1 MLVGQVIYESFSYHI
16 YMRNDCLQII
26 GKRIHEL
33 RTEKGLSQMNLGE
46 MLSVSQDTI
55 SLWEKSKSY
64 PPVEMIILLSKIFEV
79 SSDYL
84 LGLIDY

>member
-1 MLVGQVIYESFSYHI
+1 MK
-16 YMRNDCLQII
+16 NDNLQII

-33 RTEKGLSQMNLGE
+33 RTEKGLSQMKLGE

-64 PPVEMIILLSKIFEV
+64 PPVEIVILLSEIFEV
-79 SSDYL
+79 SCDYL
-84 LGLIDY
+84 LGVIDY

>member
-1 MLVGQVIYESFSYHI
+1 MKKEKLKT
-16 YMRNDCLQII
+16 I

-33 RTEKGLSQMNLGE
+33 RVEKGLSQVKLGE

-64 PPVEMIILLSKIFEV
+64 PPAEIVILLAEIFEV
-79 SSDYL
+79 SCDYI
-84 LGLIDY
+84 LGVTDY

>member
-1 MLVGQVIYESFSYHI
+1 MKNYNS
-16 YMRNDCLQII
+16 NII

-33 RTEKGLSQMNLGE
+33 RAEKGLSQAKLGE

-64 PPVEMIILLSKIFEV
+64 PSVEIVILLSEIFEV
-79 SSDYL
+79 SCDYI
-84 LGLIDY
+84 LGVTDF

>member
-1 MLVGQVIYESFSYHI
+1 MEKDKLIV
-16 YMRNDCLQII
+16 I

-33 RTEKGLSQMNLGE
+33 RVEKGLSQAKLGE

-64 PPVEMIILLSKIFEV
+64 PPVEIVILLSEIFEV
-79 SSDYL
+79 SCDYI
-84 LGLIDY
+84 LGVIDY

>member
-1 MLVGQVIYESFSYHI
+1 MKNENLKT
-16 YMRNDCLQII
+16 I

-33 RTEKGLSQMNLGE
+33 RVEKGLSQVKLGE

-64 PPVEMIILLSKIFEV
+64 PPVEIVILLSEIFEV
-79 SSDYL
+79 SCDYI
-84 LGLIDY
+84 LGVIDY

>member
-1 MLVGQVIYESFSYHI
+1 MKNENLKT
-16 YMRNDCLQII
+16 I

-33 RTEKGLSQMNLGE
+33 RIEKGLSQVKLGE

-64 PPVEMIILLSKIFEV
+64 PSVEIVILLSEIFEV
-79 SSDYL
+79 SCDYI
-84 LGLIDY
+84 LGVTDY